1 MTSRE
6 VGDSRSSSA
15 LNTTLTFVSAQ
26 VRVRA
31 SWCARSAY
39 SSAVSPPFMS

>member
-1 MTSRE
+1 MPTLWTRRASAPMTSRE

-26 VRVRA
+26 ARARA
-31 SWCARSAY
+31 S
-39 SSAVSPPFMS
+39 